1 MSAKKATS
9 TLANTKVINNNKTD
23 DAYVLSSVHNAP
35 CLWAQLILTAAL
47 IHSYYLCFAVEET
60 EAGEIKQFIKSH

>member
-9 TLANTKVINNNKTD
+9 TLANTKVINNKTD